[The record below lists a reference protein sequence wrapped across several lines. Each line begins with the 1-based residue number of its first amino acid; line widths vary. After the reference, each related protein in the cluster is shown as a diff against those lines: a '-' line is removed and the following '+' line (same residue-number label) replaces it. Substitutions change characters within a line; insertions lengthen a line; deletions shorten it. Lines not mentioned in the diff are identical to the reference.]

1 MTNWTTTGASVKG
14 TSHEQQGTEC
24 QDAHAYHHDDQT
36 LILAIADG
44 AGSATH
50 GGTGALLAT
59 TAATSYLAGAL
70 GRRRAPRVLKR
81 VLQQTV
87 EHTRRAIE
95 QTAIARGHDVKHYA
109 TTFLAAVL
117 QRDYIGIIQMGD
129 GAIIIQDG
137 DGTLRVLTTQQERE
151 YVNEV
156 TFLTCSTYHDELR
169 ISVLRARRLR
179 AVCLVTDGVETL
191 SVRRATNTPHPGF
204 FNPLL
209 NNPVSP
215 EQLVALL
222 TSPGACD
229 RSDDDK
235 TILLATKGPQ

>member
-1 MTNWTTTGASVKG
+1 MPWTITGTSVTG
-14 TSHEQQGTEC
+14 TSHEHEGTAC
-24 QDAHAYHHDDQT
+24 QDAHAWQHNDHAT
-36 LILAIADG
+36 VLAVSDG

-59 TAATSYLAGAL
+59 TAATMYLAGAL
-70 GRRRAPRVLKR
+70 GRRHAPRVFKR

-95 QTAIARGHDVKHYA
+95 QAATARGHDVKHYA
-109 TTFLAAVL
+109 TTLLAAVL

-137 DGTLRVLTTQQERE
+137 DGTLRVLTTQQDRE

-156 TFLTCSTYHDELR
+156 TFLTCGNYHDELR
-169 ISVLRARRLR
+169 ISVLRARRIR
-179 AVCLVTDGVETL
+179 AVCLITDGVETF
-191 SVRRATNTPHPGF
+191 SVHRRTNKAHPGF

-209 NNPVSP
+209 NNPTSAD
-215 EQLVALL
+215 QLVALL
-222 TSPGACD
+222 TSKGACE

-235 TILLATKGPQ
+235 TILLATKGPR

>member
-14 TSHEQQGTEC
+14 TSHEQQGTAC

-36 LILAIADG
+36 LILSVGDG
-44 AGSATH
+44 AGSAPH

-70 GRRRAPRVLKR
+70 GRRHAPSVLKR

-95 QTAIARGHDVKHYA
+95 QAATARGHDVRHYA

-129 GAIIIQDG
+129 GAIIAQEE
-137 DGTLRVLTTQQERE
+137 DGTLRTITTQQERE

-156 TFLTCSTYHDELR
+156 TFLTCGNYHDELR
-169 ISVLRARRLR
+169 ISVLRARRIR
-179 AVCLVTDGVETL
+179 AVCLITDGVETL

-204 FNPLL
+204 FSPLL
-209 NNPVSP
+209 NNPTSAD
-215 EQLVALL
+215 QLVALL
-222 TSPGACD
+222 TSKGACE

-235 TILLATKGPQ
+235 TILLATKGPR